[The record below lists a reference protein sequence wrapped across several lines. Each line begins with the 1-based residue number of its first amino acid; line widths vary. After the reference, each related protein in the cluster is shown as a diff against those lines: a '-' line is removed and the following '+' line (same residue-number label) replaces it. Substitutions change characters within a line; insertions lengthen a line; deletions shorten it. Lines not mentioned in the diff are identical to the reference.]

1 MFKFK
6 KNEIVYIVK
15 KYNLKPTQ
23 YIKCKILMGITTT
36 DWNINL
42 TRNCKPWEVIEK
54 QKTQIYT
61 VETDNSETSHYST
74 NSNNQYIEY
83 NENELINLKEYRLA
97 KLKKLSRKK
106 YLNFSQKK
114 FFEFKWLKH
123 FLKK

>member
-23 YIKCKILMGITTT
+23 YIKCKILMGKSSIEY
-36 DWNINL
+36 DKNIV
-42 TRNCKPWEVIEK
+42 CEK
-54 QKTQIYT
+54 YHKYYI
-61 VETDNSETSHYST
+61 ETDNSETSQYST

-83 NENELINLKEYRLA
+83 NENELISLKEYRLA